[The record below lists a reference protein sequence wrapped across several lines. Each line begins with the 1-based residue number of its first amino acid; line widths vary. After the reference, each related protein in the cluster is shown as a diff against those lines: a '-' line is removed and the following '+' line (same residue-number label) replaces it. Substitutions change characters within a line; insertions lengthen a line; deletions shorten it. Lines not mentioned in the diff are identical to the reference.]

1 MVVDSSALLAVLF
14 SEPSAER
21 LLDAFASPERKI
33 MSAVNRLEAE
43 IVVAA
48 RKGDHGSAA
57 FSRFMAEADIE
68 VIAFDAG
75 QSEIALDAWR
85 RFGKGRHPASLNMG
99 DCAAYALSRLTGQAL
114 LCVGEDFMRTDIA
127 IAFQSEGHT
136 L

>member
-1 MVVDSSALLAVLF
+1 
-14 SEPSAER
+14 
-21 LLDAFASPERKI
+21 
-33 MSAVNRLEAE
+33 
-43 IVVAA
+43 
-48 RKGDHGSAA
+48 
-57 FSRFMAEADIE
+57 MAEADIE

-114 LCVGEDFMRTDIA
+114 LCVGEDFTRTDIA